1 MSKFAN
7 VAKARLKQEPKAET
21 PTTQV
26 AAPQVTTITQA
37 ELDAITPDQA
47 SPYATVGCKVTRDA
61 AHHFSIQAKVKKLP
75 VADVI
80 RRALLEAYGVPP
92 VPGE

>member
-7 VAKARLKQEPKAET
+7 VAKARGLQQESVALKGKVET
-21 PTTQV
+21 K
-26 AAPQVTTITQA
+26 VTEITQA
-37 ELDAITPDQA
+37 DLDAITPDQSA
-47 SPYATVGCKVTRDA
+47 PYSSVGCKVSREA
-61 AHHFSIQAKVKKLP
+61 AHYFSIQAKTKRLP

-92 VPGE
+92 SQ